1 MNTKNSK
8 LKANHYNMLMVKA
21 NRIYEDMVIRLK
33 RAEASGT
40 MFIEQDIKQDIP
52 ETSTQIFEQAL
63 TNIIQDIDQAN
74 KNEIIMA
81 LSLVLKTKVPFEMHI
96 EDLRKLEQKIC
107 EMNDFTDTDLINLVT
122 SFIAMKYEPKKI
134 IEQINESEN
143 FITIGTPVVKD
154 LLDSLMEIKY
164 SVQPN
169 IYNKI
174 FEKIKLVSH
183 DMEVN
188 EICKILNCISTLN
201 DQKIIQ
207 ISDQGIK

>member
-52 ETSTQIFEQAL
+52 EASTQIFEQAL
-63 TNIIQDIDQAN
+63 KSIIQDIDQAN

-96 EDLRKLEQKIC
+96 EDLRKLEQKI
-107 EMNDFTDTDLINLVT
+107 
-122 SFIAMKYEPKKI
+122 
-134 IEQINESEN
+134 
-143 FITIGTPVVKD
+143 
-154 LLDSLMEIKY
+154 
-164 SVQPN
+164 
-169 IYNKI
+169 
-174 FEKIKLVSH
+174 
-183 DMEVN
+183 
-188 EICKILNCISTLN
+188 
-201 DQKIIQ
+201 
-207 ISDQGIK
+207 